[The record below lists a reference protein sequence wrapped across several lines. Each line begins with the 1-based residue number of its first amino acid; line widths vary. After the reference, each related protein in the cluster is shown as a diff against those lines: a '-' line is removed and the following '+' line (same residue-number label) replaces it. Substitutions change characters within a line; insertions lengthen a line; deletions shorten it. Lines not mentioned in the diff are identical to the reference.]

1 VIVHLTRATR
11 HVLFWSLIAVAV
23 LMSAARIFLADIDAY
38 QAELEQKIRRISGI
52 PVHIGS
58 LEAGLRG
65 FNPEVILKGI
75 SIEAADPAS
84 KPDIQLREIRLGI
97 DFLALLLSRDW
108 LSASRV
114 TLVGADIGIIR
125 REDGSLMLKGL
136 QASDEPPLWLLQSGK
151 YEILDSQIT
160 WQDLKR
166 HGKPVHFDRF
176 DLVLKNH
183 YFDQSHE
190 VHLLSTLPEQYGDS
204 LRISADITG
213 NIFEPDNFAGQIYL
227 EGTDLQA
234 SALVTG
240 DLPLGFNLQSGAGDV
255 RVWSLWR
262 NASPYQVDGYIQ
274 AQQVKISKNQ
284 GKPIALDTFEGSF
297 SWSDEEGRWRLAG
310 YDVNVFANQQR
321 WPDGAFY
328 LQQDPQGNLG
338 AVIKQLDLPAAMYL
352 APLLVPTDHD
362 YADYLTLNP
371 KGRLRDV
378 SLFVGSDYLRYAAR
392 GGFSDLGVEHFGAI
406 PQIKHVSGE
415 ISLTDQYGQVMLDT
429 ENAQFDASDWF
440 RNPLD
445 VKRLRGTLYWWQ
457 TGQAWQFRGRDLA
470 IESADF
476 AGLAQLDL
484 WLPKSQASP
493 VLDLTLAF
501 GEFNDISQVPKYLP
515 AKIMGEGAVDWLD
528 DAFIGGRI
536 KRGELVVKG
545 ALDQFPFLDG
555 QGLFETVFAIENGEI
570 QFNEDWPHLQSVY
583 ADVQFSG
590 ADLQVSILEG
600 RSEKVDIDQA
610 VVTIPALADSEH
622 VYVWGQVQAKV
633 MDSLA
638 FLQKSPLKSNIDPV
652 VELLNGSG
660 KVKVDLDLKIPYYE
674 TDPVKVKV
682 DAHLDGAQLT
692 VKPIALN
699 VEAIKGVLTFTE
711 DRIGSSRLDARA
723 LGYPLQGRLSSDA
736 QATYLDID
744 GVTSI
749 DKLQKQ
755 FSFLPSDVAKGKFAY
770 AGKLILPY
778 EQSLPGSLRIGSD
791 LKGVAIDSQPS
802 LSKTAAEE
810 RSLNLA
816 FQFEDGSELPLQLSY
831 GSELSGYFL
840 IDKKQEMLRSGHI
853 VFGQGQAGR
862 FEETGLKLDI
872 RQPSFNLSQAAGAY
886 GGNAS
891 SRLPALRE
899 VSVDT
904 EQLVWQGQALGPLHG
919 RMRFGDRHWQGSIDS
934 AMAKGRFSI
943 PEQLHANQ
951 PIELD
956 MDFLN
961 LSAMDKFNL
970 EHADEAVTELPLI
983 DIDSVQLLWRGV
995 NLGALLLQ
1003 TERVGNGIHFK
1014 TVQLQS
1020 GKRKINLTADW
1031 LKQPTG
1037 TVTQIK
1043 GTLQAEKFGD
1053 LLSQL
1058 AFSDDFKETSA
1069 DIGFKG
1075 GWRGGP
1081 HQFSLDRL
1089 NGVLQLDLKDGR
1101 ISSIEP
1107 GFGRLL
1113 GLIAMEQWVKRLS
1126 LDFSDV
1132 YRQGLAFDQI
1142 KGRIKIKDGLAFTD
1156 DLTVDA
1162 VAANFYLAG
1171 YANLAAKTL
1180 DQRVAVV
1187 PKSSGAVPIAGTIV
1201 GGIASIITQVVTDDY
1216 KEGYFFG
1223 SQYKL
1228 SGNWGDINVTPLHDE
1243 DGLVNK
1249 TWRGLTDFGW
1259 LDSITE

>member
-1 VIVHLTRATR
+1 MIVHITRATR
-11 HVLFWSLIAVAV
+11 HLLFWSLIAVAV
-23 LMSAARIFLADIDAY
+23 SISFARIFLADIDDY
-38 QAELEQKIRRISGI
+38 QTELEQTIRRISGI
-52 PVHIGS
+52 PLHIGS
-58 LEAGLRG
+58 MEAGMRG

-75 SIEAADPAS
+75 SVEAEDPS
-84 KPDIQLREIRLGI
+84 RQPDIQLREIRLGL
-97 DFLALLLSRDW
+97 DFLDLLLSRDW

-114 TLVGADIGIIR
+114 TLVGANISIIR
-125 REDGSLMLKGL
+125 KEDGSFILKGL
-136 QASDEPPLWLLQSGK
+136 QTSDEPPLWLLQGGK

-183 YFDQSHE
+183 YSDQSHE
-190 VHLLSTLPEQYGDS
+190 VHLLSLLPEQYGDS

-234 SALVTG
+234 SALITG
-240 DLPLGFNLQSGAGDV
+240 DLPLGFNLQSGAGDI

-262 NASPYQVDGYIQ
+262 NASPYQIDGYIQ
-274 AQQVKISKNQ
+274 AQQIKISKNRA
-284 GKPIALDTFEGSF
+284 KPLSMDTFEGSF
-297 SWSDEEGRWRLAG
+297 GWSDNDGRWRLAG

-328 LQQDPQGNLG
+328 LQQDPQGNLA

-352 APLLVPTDHD
+352 APLLMPTDHD

-371 KGRLRDV
+371 KGRLQDV
-378 SLFVGSDYLRYAAR
+378 SLFVSSDFLHYAAR
-392 GGFSDLGVEHFGAI
+392 GRFSELGVEHFGAI

-415 ISLTDQYGQVMLDT
+415 ISLTDRYGQVMLDT
-429 ENAQFDASDWF
+429 RNAQFDASDWF
-440 RNPLD
+440 RNALD
-445 VKRLRGTLYWWQ
+445 VKRLHGTLYWWQ
-457 TGQAWQFRGRDLA
+457 TAQAWQFRARDL
-470 IESADF
+470 EVDSADF
-476 AGLAQLDL
+476 AGVAQLDL
-484 WLPKSQASP
+484 WLPKSETSP
-493 VLDLTLAF
+493 ILDLTLAF
-501 GEFNDISQVPKYLP
+501 GQFNDISQVPKYLP
-515 AKIMGEGAVDWLD
+515 AKIMGEGAVEWLD
-528 DAFIGGRI
+528 DAFVGGQI

-545 ALDQFPFLDG
+545 VLDQFPFLNG

-570 QFNEDWPHLQSVY
+570 QFNEDWPHLQNVY
-583 ADVQFSG
+583 ADVQFLG
-590 ADLQVSILEG
+590 EDLQVAILEG

-622 VYVWGQVQAKV
+622 VYVWGQVESKV

-638 FLQKSPLKSNIDPV
+638 FLQKSPLKPKIDPV
-652 VELLNGSG
+652 VALISGSG
-660 KVKVDLDLKIPYYE
+660 KAKVDLDLKIPYYE
-674 TDPVKVKV
+674 TDPVKVQV
-682 DAHLDGAQLT
+682 DAHLEGAQLT

-699 VEAIKGVLTFTE
+699 VDAIKGVLTFTE
-711 DRIGSSRLDARA
+711 DRISSSRLDARS

-744 GVTSI
+744 GVSSI

-755 FSFLPSDVAKGKFAY
+755 FSFLQNDIAKGKFAY
-770 AGKLILPY
+770 TGKLTLPY
-778 EQSLPGSLRIGSD
+778 QQSLPGSLYIGSN
-791 LKGVAIDSQPS
+791 LKGVVIDSQPQ
-802 LSKTAAEE
+802 LSKSTEEE
-810 RSLNLA
+810 RHLSLN
-816 FQFEDGSELPLQLSY
+816 FQFEDGPSLPLELRY
-831 GSELSGYFL
+831 GDQLSGYFL
-840 IDKKQEMLRSGHI
+840 IDKTQEKLRSAHI
-853 VFGQGQAGR
+853 VFGQGQATR
-862 FEETGLKLDI
+862 FASAGLKLDI
-872 RQPSFNLSQAAGAY
+872 RQPSFNLSQAVGAY
-886 GGNAS
+886 SESAAS
-891 SRLPALRE
+891 RFPALKE
-899 VSVDT
+899 LAIDT
-904 EQLVWQGQALGPLHG
+904 GQLVWQGQTLGPFQCQ
-919 RMRFGDRHWQGSIDS
+919 MRFADKQWQGSIDS
-934 AMAKGRFSI
+934 TMAKGRFSV
-943 PEQLHANQ
+943 PEQLGGNNHIKLN
-951 PIELD
+951 

-970 EHADEAVTELPLI
+970 QGADDAVTELPLI
-983 DIDSVQLLWRGV
+983 DIDSVQLLWREV
-995 NLGALLLQ
+995 NLGALMLQ
-1003 TERVGNGIHFK
+1003 TERVSNGIHFK
-1014 TVQLQS
+1014 TIQLQG

-1043 GTLQAEKFGD
+1043 GSLQADKFGE
-1053 LLSQL
+1053 LLSRL
-1058 AFSDDFKETSA
+1058 DFSDDFKETSA
-1069 DIGFKG
+1069 DIRFKG

-1081 HQFSLDRL
+1081 HQFSLSRL
-1089 NGVLQLDLKDGR
+1089 NGLLQLDLKGGR

-1132 YRQGLAFDQI
+1132 YRQGLAFDEI

-1171 YANLAAKTL
+1171 YANLADKTL

-1187 PKSSGAVPIAGTIV
+1187 PKSSDAVPIAGTIL

-1223 SQYKL
+1223 SQYQL
-1228 SGNWGDINVTPLHDE
+1228 SGNWGDINVTPLHDQ

-1259 LDSITE
+1259 LNSITE